1 MERSLNNP
9 RGDCGTWT
17 GGGQE
22 RRIGSEA
29 ETEQKARG
37 HSMQSTHTLLLIRMS
52 LSAVQ
57 MVEIMAFKNS

>member
-1 MERSLNNP
+1 MEP
-9 RGDCGTWT
+9 
-17 GGGQE
+17 GQE
-22 RRIGSEA
+22 VDRKE
-29 ETEQKARG
+29 ELEVKQKARG